1 MSGGRAIRT
10 HVGDERGVT
19 LTELLVVLVIL
30 AIVLAGMTTL
40 FVAAGTSQIEQTN
53 RVDAQQEAR
62 LALDSLRRELRCAS
76 AAPTVTASSLTIT
89 LPGYCQKPVAASAAP
104 FTWCAVG
111 ASAPY
116 SLWRYQGS
124 TCSGTG
130 VSKAESLA
138 SNALFTYNRAS
149 PGPVQNTPV
158 AGSSVTDGFFKPGT
172 YSYAVTAVTSAGEI
186 SGAVAKV
193 TITTGT
199 PNQITVSWSPYTGA
213 LSYNVYGR
221 DDGTFT
227 NEGLRKL
234 ANTTLTSYV
243 DLGCATPAP
252 NCSPAVVV
260 DSSLASP
267 PLATVSFA
275 LILDVTTADGR
286 QRFSLEDDVVLRN
299 SGRY

>member
-1 MSGGRAIRT
+1 MSVAAVIRT
-10 HVGDERGVT
+10 RLGQERGVT

-30 AIVLAGMTTL
+30 AIVLAAMTTL
-40 FVAAGTSQIEQTN
+40 FVSAGTSQVEQTN

-62 LALDSLRRELRCAS
+62 VALDALRRELRCAS
-76 AAPTVTASSLTIT
+76 SAVVTASSLTVT
-89 LPGYCQKPVAASAAP
+89 LPGYCQKPVAATSAQ

-111 ASAPY
+111 SAAPY
-116 SLWRYQGS
+116 ALWRYEG
-124 TCSGTG
+124 TACTGTG
-130 VSKAESLA
+130 RERADELVSS
-138 SNALFTYNRAS
+138 SIFSYNRAN
-149 PGPVQNTPV
+149 PGPVQNALV
-158 AGSSVTDGFFKPGT
+158 AGSSITDGYFKPGT
-172 YSYAVTAVTSAGEI
+172 YSYAVTAVTAAGEI
-186 SGAVAKV
+186 SGAIKQL

-213 LSYNVYGR
+213 SSYNVYGR
-221 DDGTFT
+221 DDGTYT

-234 ANTTLTSYV
+234 TNTTLTSWV
-243 DLGCATPAP
+243 DAGCATPAV

-267 PLATVSFA
+267 PLATVGFA
-275 LILDVTTADGR
+275 LSFDVTTADGR